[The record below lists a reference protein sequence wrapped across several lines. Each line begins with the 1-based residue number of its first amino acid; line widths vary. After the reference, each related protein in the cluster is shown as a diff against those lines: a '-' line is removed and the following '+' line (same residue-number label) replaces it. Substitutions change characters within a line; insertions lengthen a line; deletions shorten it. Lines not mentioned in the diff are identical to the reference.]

1 MTAKT
6 DLLTPYL
13 RVLENATQNFT
24 DNFLVIGEVLNKIVN
39 HKWHLQVEGVTTI
52 DQFLNYLGI
61 KRANAYHA
69 MRVSREF
76 GFATLEGIPHD
87 RLVRLLAL
95 RLSDE
100 DKPAWV
106 EAARNMAAGAF
117 NDKIRA
123 ARGLPAKSKCQHSET
138 VTKVL
143 CKCCGKVLSVA

>member
-1 MTAKT
+1 MTTKV
-6 DLLTPYL
+6 DLTPYL

-39 HKWHLQVEGVTTI
+39 QKLYGQLENVNTI
-52 DQFLNYLGI
+52 DQFLNYIGI

-100 DKPAWV
+100 HKPEWIA
-106 EAARNMAAGAF
+106 AARNMAAADF

-123 ARGLPAKSKCQHSET
+123 ARGLPAKSKCQHTET